1 MYWNGERV
9 SKKIVIKIQSFPK
22 ENTNLFRFE
31 TARDILSDEARLSE
45 TPGKTN
51 SETTDASSFQG
62 AQDRQTPERS
72 GSLVLALPRED

>member
-51 SETTDASSFQG
+51 SETTDASSFRD
-62 AQDRQTPERS
+62 ARNHQTPLPLD
-72 GSLVLALPRED
+72 SLA